1 MAYNDAANYNRLKSM
16 RGLPIGAI
24 FPWSGAQDTIP
35 FGWIECNGAAI
46 AYTKYPL
53 LYEKIGNVYGG
64 VTGSTF
70 KVPSL
75 NNANVAIMDIFQGHF
90 DWLNSYSNSGQLGAT
105 AHKPENDKKSDDPFW
120 NTIGGSDNGNKGSD
134 ITQNH
139 LSTIDVV
146 GEQTSK
152 PNVVAKYGDF
162 ALSEGTLDQIVIVQE
177 RKTTDVHL
185 PAHNH
190 DYAGGDD
197 DGGPSYNRKS
207 ALATAYASKFNSDY
221 FCYLSGNSANI
232 TRSTNDPPKNGT
244 QMADVGAS
252 KTVSTPYRSGGGNI
266 VNDGPIGGG
275 QYAAT
280 GFDNGNGDTGGDML
294 AHSGGNK
301 YFFSSLSNAEK
312 SISDLSGHRHGTLD
326 YTFESKLKVLNPG
339 IVNDV
344 QINTVTIDNTPGQNF
359 CTINM
364 SSASPT
370 LEMLFIIRAF

>member
-46 AYTKYPL
+46 SYTKYPL

-70 KVPSL
+70 KVPAL

-90 DWLNSYSNSGQLGAT
+90 QWLNNLNED
-105 AHKPENDKKSDDPFW
+105 AHKPENANKSSDAFW
-120 NTIGGSDNGNKGSD
+120 STVGGSDNGNQGSD
-134 ITQNH
+134 TTQNH

-162 ALSEGTLDQIVIVQE
+162 SLSEGTLDQTVIVQE

-190 DYAGGDD
+190 GYEGGDD

-207 ALATAYASKFNSDY
+207 AKATAFASKFNSDY
-221 FCYLSGNSANI
+221 FCYLQGSAANI
-232 TRSTNDPPKNGT
+232 TRSTNDPPINGT
-244 QMADVGAS
+244 QMASVGAS
-252 KTVSTPYRSGGGNI
+252 KTVSTTYRQGGGNI
-266 VNDGPIGGG
+266 VNDGPLGGG

-280 GFDNGNGDTGGDML
+280 AFDNGNGDTGGDL
-294 AHSGGNK
+294 FAHQGGNK
-301 YFFSSLSNAEK
+301 YFFSSLSNTEK
-312 SISDLSGHRHGTLD
+312 TISSLSGHRHGTLE

-344 QINTVTIDNTPGQNF
+344 QINTVTIDNSPGQNF

-364 SSASPT
+364 SSATPT
-370 LEMLFIIRAF
+370 LGMLFIIRAF